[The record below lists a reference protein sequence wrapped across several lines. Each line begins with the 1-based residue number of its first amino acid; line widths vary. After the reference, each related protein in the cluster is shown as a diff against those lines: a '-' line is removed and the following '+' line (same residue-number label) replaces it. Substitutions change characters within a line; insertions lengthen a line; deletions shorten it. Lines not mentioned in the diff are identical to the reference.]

1 MINIAILNISRI
13 KQQRGAVLAISLIM
27 LLLLTIIGVAG
38 TQVTGLE
45 EKMAGNMRERNIAFQ
60 ASETALRAGETV
72 LTQAALPAFTSAGT
86 NGLYNETATPP
97 KQNDNW
103 SSFNTANYSTAS
115 LSHTASAPLYVIQRL
130 KVIGSGSLDAGNYT
144 ENEMYRITARGVGG
158 TSNSVVVLQ
167 SVYKR

>member
-1 MINIAILNISRI
+1 MINKAIPNFSGA
-13 KQQRGAVLAISLIM
+13 KHQRGAVLAISLLM
-27 LLLLTIIGVAG
+27 LLMVTLIGVAG

-60 ASETALRAGETV
+60 ASETALRAGETF
-72 LTQAALPAFTSAGT
+72 LTQASLPAFTTTGT
-86 NGLYNETATPP
+86 NGLYSETAAPP
-97 KQNDNW
+97 TQTDNW
-103 SSFNTANYSTAS
+103 LNFNTVTYNTAS

-130 KVIGSGSLDAGNYT
+130 KVISSGSLDAGNYT

-158 TSNSVVVLQ
+158 TSGSVVVLQ